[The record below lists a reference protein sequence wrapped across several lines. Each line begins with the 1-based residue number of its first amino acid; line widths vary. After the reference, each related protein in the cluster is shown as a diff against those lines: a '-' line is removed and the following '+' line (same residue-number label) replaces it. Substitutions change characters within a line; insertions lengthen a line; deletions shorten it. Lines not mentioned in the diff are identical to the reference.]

1 MLIYDTYGY
10 FYASSHIL
18 FQRHIQFID
27 FYNIYNIII
36 KTNILI
42 SKSISFAVP
51 KGGNLVHFTCKR

>member
-36 KTNILI
+36 KKNILI

-51 KGGNLVHFTCKR
+51 